1 MLAWREMTLPLF
13 TASFA
18 SWRAA
23 HDLVSELPAHK
34 PALDGIVKLSIKAI
48 PGARTAETLGAE
60 REGTGVVIGAD
71 GLILTIGYLVLE
83 SDSILVL
90 APDGRVFPA
99 VAIGFD
105 HASGFGLVRASPS
118 VTANPIPL
126 GDSGALVEF
135 EQVLAV
141 THPSAGGLTAAYIVA
156 RRRFTGYWEYMIDD
170 AIFTA
175 PPRFD
180 HSGAALLDRRGHL
193 IGIGSL
199 WVGDALNTG
208 VAFPGNMFVPI
219 DLLKPV
225 LGELIA
231 HGRRCEAARP
241 WLGIYTEEVESHVV
255 VTRVLPDTPAAQ
267 AGMRRG
273 DVILGVAGQSI
284 GGQGEFYQRLWAS
297 GSAGEDVVLHILR
310 SKTVQQIKVRS
321 VDRLAYLRIR
331 SMS

>member
-1 MLAWREMTLPLF
+1 MTLPLF
-13 TASFA
+13 TASLA
-18 SWRAA
+18 CWRAA
-23 HDLVSELPAHK
+23 HDLIGEVPTRK
-34 PALDGIVKLSIKAI
+34 PALDAIVKLSIKAI
-48 PGARTAETLGAE
+48 PDARTAETLGAE
-60 REGTGVVIGAD
+60 REGTGVIIGRD
-71 GLILTIGYLVLE
+71 GLIVTIGYLVLE

-105 HASGFGLVRASPS
+105 HASGFALVRASAGIAAS
-118 VTANPIPL
+118 PIAF
-126 GDSGALVEF
+126 GDSDSVRELD
-135 EQVLAV
+135 QVMAV
-141 THPSAGGLTAAYIVA
+141 THAAAGGLSSAYVVS

-170 AIFTA
+170 ALFTA

-180 HSGAALLDRRGHL
+180 HSGAALLDRDGRL

-199 WVGDALNTG
+199 WVGDALNAG

-225 LGELIA
+225 LDDLVTY
-231 HGRRCEAARP
+231 GRRRAPARP
-241 WLGIYTEEVESHVV
+241 WLGVYTEEVENHVV
-255 VTRVLPDTPAAQ
+255 VTRVLPGTPAAD

-297 GSAGEDVVLHILR
+297 GPAGEDVVLHILR
-310 SKTVQQIKVRS
+310 SKTVQQVRVRS
-321 VDRLAYLRIR
+321 VDRLAYLRVR
-331 SMS
+331 STSS

>member
-1 MLAWREMTLPLF
+1 MTLPLF
-13 TASFA
+13 TAAFA
-18 SWRAA
+18 CWRAA
-23 HDLVSELPAHK
+23 HELIGEVPARK
-34 PALDGIVKLSIKAI
+34 PALDAVVKLSIKTL

-60 REGTGVVIGAD
+60 REGTGVVISPE
-71 GLILTIGYLVLE
+71 GLIVTIGYLVLE

-90 APDGRVFPA
+90 TADGRVFPA
-99 VAIGFD
+99 VTIGFD
-105 HASGFGLVRASPS
+105 HATGFGLLRASGIS
-118 VTANPIPL
+118 VPPLAL
-126 GDSGALVEF
+126 GDSEGVHEF
-135 EQVLAV
+135 DQVWPV
-141 THPSAGGLTAAYIVA
+141 THASAGGLSTAYVVA
-156 RRRFTGYWEYMIDD
+156 RRRFTGYWEYMIED
-170 AIFTA
+170 ALFTA

-180 HSGAALLDRRGHL
+180 HSGAALLDRSGRL

-225 LGELIA
+225 LDELIT
-231 HGRRCEAARP
+231 HGRRREPARP
-241 WLGIYTEEVESHVV
+241 WLGIYTEEVENHVV
-255 VTRVLPDTPAAQ
+255 ITRVLPDTPAAD

-310 SKTVQQIKVRS
+310 SKTVQQVKIRS
-321 VDRLAYLRIR
+321 VDRLAYLRAR
-331 SMS
+331 STSS

>member
-1 MLAWREMTLPLF
+1 MTLPLF

-18 SWRAA
+18 CWRAA
-23 HDLVSELPAHK
+23 HDLVAEAPARR
-34 PALDGIVKLSIKAI
+34 PALDAIVKLSIKAV
-48 PGARTAETLGAE
+48 PDARTADTLGAE
-60 REGTGVVIGAD
+60 REGTGVVISRD
-71 GLILTIGYLVLE
+71 GLIVTIGYLVLE

-105 HASGFGLVRASPS
+105 HATGFGLVRASAGIATHP
-118 VTANPIPL
+118 VAF
-126 GDSGALVEF
+126 GDSAGVREF
-135 EQVLAV
+135 EQVLAA
-141 THPSAGGLTAAYIVA
+141 THAAAGGLSTAYVVS
-156 RRRFTGYWEYMIDD
+156 RRRFTGYWEYMIED
-170 AIFTA
+170 ALFTA

-180 HSGAALLDRRGHL
+180 HSGAALLDPEGRL

-225 LGELIA
+225 LDEVIT
-231 HGRRCEAARP
+231 HGRRREPARP
-241 WLGIYTEEVESHVV
+241 WLGIYTEEVENHVV
-255 VTRVLPDTPAAQ
+255 VTRVLPGTPAAD

-297 GSAGEDVVLHILR
+297 GPAGEDVVLHILR
-310 SKTVQQIKVRS
+310 SKTVQQVRIRS
-321 VDRLAYLRIR
+321 VDRLAYLRVR
-331 SMS
+331 SISS